1 MLAYSVCI
9 IIVGMSLAQSV
20 LIADFNAETD
30 ELSLVPGENNARIF
44 GGEDNT
50 IFSLYYTYMSTAYY
64 LLISWFLTTINVC
77 LIFFLQA
84 ESLQM
89 ENLSNVSMHF
99 PCHWQSPTTSLLD
112 LGSSSL

>member
-30 ELSLVPGENNARIF
+30 KLSLVPGENNARIF

-50 IFSLYYTYMSTAYY
+50 ISYIVAYILYVHSILFTHF
-64 LLISWFLTTINVC
+64 IV
-77 LIFFLQA
+77 
-84 ESLQM
+84 
-89 ENLSNVSMHF
+89 SNNN
-99 PCHWQSPTTSLLD
+99 
-112 LGSSSL
+112 